1 MVWVGDASGSMQ
13 HQTRMSPQSSRPSR
27 FSSWCGCK
35 QVRCGAVRCVV
46 WLRFAGSMVL
56 SCPVLSCPVE
66 GDGLG
71 WRAGLVAA
79 MQARGGQGRAGKAR
93 GKGEDKE
100 LQCGE

>member
-1 MVWVGDASGSMQ
+1 M
-13 HQTRMSPQSSRPSR
+13 
-27 FSSWCGCK
+27 
-35 QVRCGAVRCVV
+35 RCVV

-56 SCPVLSCPVE
+56 SCPVLSRE
-66 GDGLG
+66 MG
-71 WRAGLVAA
+71 WAGLVAA